1 MKKIKIN
8 KRLIALLTAVTTVLT
23 MSGCEN
29 NYNNDNNLIDVTS
42 DIDNINDD
50 DIITLFIDTD
60 LSENTAVQGDYTTG
74 LDDITTEYETTFN
87 SDVETSRKD
96 EITIKVEETTGI
108 DYGDRIDEITS
119 NFHEEET
126 NIPPVTSKVEEVTT
140 GPEETTT
147 RVAETTTRVEETMT
161 SATTTVVPEVI
172 VPPITSEK
180 LTINNIND
188 ASIITQFVISPAKNI
203 YEYNGEALFVSIN
216 YKYNGNIYICGDEEF
231 KMFIA
236 LLNETH
242 IEVETLKELFRDATQ
257 EDIDRYSSIFRI
269 LSSACCSSNI
279 KFKYDN
285 FIVDHNVKDFLNQ
298 VQNKFLNYKKHGNI
312 DEFNTF
318 VQNYFDG
325 QNEYIRYGENV
336 ILDYYFYIWCSQA
349 TQLYNNTLLNYIIR
363 ANSSAS
369 SQYYDYIQNEF
380 SPKTRSTQLTLR

>member
-1 MKKIKIN
+1 MKKMMIN

-23 MSGCEN
+23 ISGCEN

-42 DIDNINDD
+42 DIDNLNDD

-60 LSENTAVQGDYTTG
+60 LSENTAGQGDYTTG
-74 LDDITTEYETTFN
+74 LDDITTEYETKI
-87 SDVETSRKD
+87 DYDDETTKID
-96 EITIKVEETTGI
+96 ELTTRVEETTGI
-108 DYGDRIDEITS
+108 DYENKIDEITS

-126 NIPPVTSKVEEVTT
+126 KKTDVTTKIEEVTT

-147 RVAETTTRVEETMT
+147 MVEETTTN
-161 SATTTVVPEVI
+161 ATTTVVPEVI

-285 FIVDHNVKDFLNQ
+285 FIVDNNVKDFLNQ
-298 VQNKFLNYKKHGNI
+298 VQNNFLNYKKHGNI

-380 SPKTRSTQLTLR
+380 SHKTRSNQLTLR